1 MIEVNRVTLGYRQ
14 RHGGK
19 EVLRDLSFDWDKG
32 ELLCILGANGAGK
45 TTLYR
50 TMLGLLPVLKGK
62 IMIDGQEL
70 HAYGAPVLAK
80 KIAYVPQYHNPPF
93 PYRVFDVVLMGRGAH
108 ISNIGTPSEEDCR
121 IAQQMLE
128 RMGISGLR
136 DEIYTQISG
145 GERQLVLIARALTQQ
160 TDYLLMDEPTS
171 NLDFG
176 NQIRVLKEIRKLA
189 DEGMGI
195 CLTSHYPEHVLMLDR
210 EVLAIAGDGSYQKG
224 PAAEVITEPLLQK
237 MYGIQASIHSIRS
250 RSGEMAKSILPE
262 FGLISG
268 NRG

>member
-1 MIEVNRVTLGYRQ
+1 MIEVNQVTLGYRQ
-14 RHGGK
+14 RKGAK
-19 EVLRDLSFDWDKG
+19 EVVRNLSFCWERG
-32 ELLCILGANGAGK
+32 ELLGILGENGAGK

-50 TMLGLLPVLKGK
+50 TILGLLPALGGK
-62 IMIDGQEL
+62 IFIDGEEL

-108 ISNIGTPSEEDCR
+108 ISGIGTPSEEDCR
-121 IAQQMLE
+121 IADQMLE
-128 RMGISGLR
+128 RMGISYLR

-176 NQIRVLKEIRKLA
+176 NQIRVLKEIRRLA

-224 PAAEVITEPLLQK
+224 PASEIITESLLRK
-237 MYGIQASIHSIRS
+237 MYGVSASIHTIRS
-250 RSGEMAKSILPE
+250 RSGELAKSILPE
-262 FGLISG
+262 MEGM
-268 NRG
+268 N

>member
-1 MIEVNRVTLGYRQ
+1 MIELKQVTLGYRH
-14 RHGGK
+14 RNSVR
-19 EVLRDLSFDWDKG
+19 EVLHDLSFCWDKG

-50 TMLGLLPVLKGK
+50 TMLGLLPALGGK
-62 IMIDGQEL
+62 IFIDGQEL

-93 PYRVFDVVLMGRGAH
+93 PYRVSDVVLMGRGAH

-121 IAQQMLE
+121 IADQMME
-128 RMGISGLR
+128 RMGISCLR

-160 TDYLLMDEPTS
+160 TDYLLMDEPAS
-171 NLDFG
+171 NLDLG
-176 NQIRVLKEIRKLA
+176 NQVRVLREIRRLA

-210 EVLAIAGDGSYQKG
+210 EVLAIAGDGNYPKG
-224 PAAEVITEPLLQK
+224 PASEIITESLLRK
-237 MYGIQASIHSIRS
+237 MYGVSASIHTIRS
-250 RSGEMAKSILPE
+250 RTGELAKSILPE
-262 FGLISG
+262 FEGAD
-268 NRG
+268 

>member
-1 MIEVNRVTLGYRQ
+1 MGYRQ
-14 RHGGK
+14 RHGVK

-32 ELLCILGANGAGK
+32 DLLCILGANGAGK

-195 CLTSHYPEHVLMLDR
+195 CLTSHYPEH
-210 EVLAIAGDGSYQKG
+210 G
-224 PAAEVITEPLLQK
+224 
-237 MYGIQASIHSIRS
+237 
-250 RSGEMAKSILPE
+250 
-262 FGLISG
+262 
-268 NRG
+268 

>member
-1 MIEVNRVTLGYRQ
+1 MIELKQVTLGYRH
-14 RHGGK
+14 RNGAK
-19 EVLRDLSFDWDKG
+19 EVLRNLSFCWDKG

-50 TMLGLLPVLKGK
+50 TILGLLPVLGGK
-62 IMIDGQEL
+62 IFIDGQEL

-121 IAQQMLE
+121 IADQMLE
-128 RMGISGLR
+128 RMGISSLR
-136 DEIYTQISG
+136 NEIYTQISG

-176 NQIRVLKEIRKLA
+176 NQVRVLREIRRLA

-224 PAAEVITEPLLQK
+224 PSSEIITESLLRK
-237 MYGIQASIHSIRS
+237 MYGISASIHTIRS
-250 RSGEMAKSILPE
+250 RTGELAKSILPE
-262 FGLISG
+262 FEGA
-268 NRG
+268 N